1 MAFVVKISHPDGTPW
16 INEVGDSKDD
26 VIRKLQARA
35 SGAKL
40 PGARARLE
48 DAISRLQSS

>member
-1 MAFVVKISHPDGTPW
+1 MAVVVKISHPDGTPW
-16 INEVGDSKDD
+16 INEVGDSKED

-40 PGARARLE
+40 AGAKARLE
-48 DAISRLQSS
+48 NAIERLQSS